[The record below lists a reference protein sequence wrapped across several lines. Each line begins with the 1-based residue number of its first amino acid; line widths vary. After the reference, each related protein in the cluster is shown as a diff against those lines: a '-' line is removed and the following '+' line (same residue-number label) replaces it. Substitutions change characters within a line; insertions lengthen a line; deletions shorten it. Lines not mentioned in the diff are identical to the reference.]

1 MALLR
6 LGIDGGRCTV
16 QPMEAIWTEPQNEDP
31 LSRANELENIV
42 DELDEKV
49 ADEREAK
56 GVPGRPSDR
65 GRWTCVSENEP
76 PD

>member
-1 MALLR
+1 M
-6 LGIDGGRCTV
+6 
-16 QPMEAIWTEPQNEDP
+16 TEPQNEDP

-65 GRWTCVSENEP
+65 ENAPTRVSENEP